1 MVDFFTNDD
10 NSFFNPFYLFITLYK
25 LINAWDNYMPSSR
38 CRGACQRCRE
48 NPRGIFADGHIQMV
62 VHVMDANEEGEEREK
77 VSEGTGRRAPHVGM
91 GVWSNQ
97 KKPA

>member
-1 MVDFFTNDD
+1 
-10 NSFFNPFYLFITLYK
+10 
-25 LINAWDNYMPSSR
+25 
-38 CRGACQRCRE
+38 
-48 NPRGIFADGHIQMV
+48 MV

-77 VSEGTGRRAPHVGM
+77 VREGTGRRAPHVGM